1 MTKSVKLKKVTKK
14 LVLTLCKC
22 SKNVQKWY

>member
-1 MTKSVKLKKVTKK
+1 MTKSVKLKKVTKNS
-14 LVLTLCKC
+14 VLTLCKC